1 MTRRPLDGVTVIA
14 LEQAVAGPF
23 CTFQL
28 AELGATVWKIERA
41 GTGDLI
47 RGWDSVVRGL
57 SAGFVWVN
65 ADKRSV
71 ALDLSDDAD
80 RATLRALCRSADV
93 FVENFAP
100 GVAARLGFGDG
111 DLRPANPAL
120 VYCSISGYGQDGPY
134 RDVKAY
140 DLTLQ
145 GESGILLT
153 NGHPGM
159 PAKVGLPITDL
170 IAGTTAALGI
180 VAALFER
187 ASTGAGTT
195 LDIAMLDS
203 ALPWL
208 GYFPH
213 HSWHSGAEPPLL
225 GMRHQYLCPVGPY
238 LAADD
243 RYVCLVVADD
253 RQWAR
258 LCTDVLHR
266 PEWVHD
272 KRMSTVE
279 RRSGHRDTVE
289 PMIEAAIRELPRA
302 EWLRRLSEAGIPHG
316 IVRTMAEV
324 LEHPQALARRMF
336 VEADSPVGP
345 LPLVRSPLGPEDRVR
360 RLPGLGEHTELAR
373 AEAERK
379 APAAATVGGISDGRD
394 AGGRVN
400 DVQAAHGAAA
410 VTERTWL

>member
-1 MTRRPLDGVTVIA
+1 VTPRPLDGVVVVA

-47 RGWDSVVRGL
+47 RQWDSVASGL

-65 ADKRSV
+65 AGKRSV
-71 ALDLSDDAD
+71 ALDLSGDDD
-80 RATLRALCRSADV
+80 RATVRALCRDADV

-100 GVAARLGFGDG
+100 GAAARLGFGPDA
-111 DLRPANPAL
+111 LRADNPGL
-120 VYCSISGYGQDGPY
+120 VYCSLSGYGPY

-153 NGHPGM
+153 NGHPGH

-170 IAGTTAALGI
+170 IAGSTAALGI
-180 VAALFER
+180 VAALHQR
-187 ASTGAGTT
+187 TATGTGTV

-203 ALPWL
+203 ALSWL

-213 HSWHSGAEPPLL
+213 HAWHAGAEPPLT
-225 GMRHQYLCPVGPY
+225 GMRHQYLCPNGPY

-258 LCTDVLHR
+258 LCADVLDR
-266 PEWVHD
+266 PEWTD
-272 KRMSTVE
+272 DERMSTVA
-279 RRSGHRDTVE
+279 RRGASRAEIE
-289 PMIEAAIRELPRA
+289 PLIEAAIREHPRA
-302 EWLRRLSEAGIPHG
+302 VWLDRLAMAGIPHG
-316 IVRTMAEV
+316 TVRTMAEV
-324 LEHPQALARRMF
+324 LVHPQAVARQMF
-336 VEADSPVGP
+336 VEADSPAGP
-345 LPLVRSPLGPEDRVR
+345 LPLIRSPLGPPGMAR
-360 RLPGLGEHTELAR
+360 RLPALGEHTECAR
-373 AEAERK
+373 AIAGHR
-379 APAAATVGGISDGRD
+379 APGPATPEVASGMITKGLGPREGPNSWPGQQSP
-394 AGGRVN
+394 GSSP
-400 DVQAAHGAAA
+400 
-410 VTERTWL
+410 